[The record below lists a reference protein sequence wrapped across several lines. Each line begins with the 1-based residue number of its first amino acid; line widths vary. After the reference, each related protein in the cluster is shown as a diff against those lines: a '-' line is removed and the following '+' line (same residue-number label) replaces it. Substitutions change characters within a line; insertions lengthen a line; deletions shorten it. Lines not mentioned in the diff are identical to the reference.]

1 MTKSLMIAIVL
12 LLSGC
17 AATSTPQDRSLV
29 NDTEKTEVD
38 RAMFV
43 EGEGQR

>member
-1 MTKSLMIAIVL
+1 MNKMLLIAIVL

-17 AATSTPQDRSLV
+17 AATSTPQDRSSMYGV
-29 NDTEKTEVD
+29 ETHAVD

-43 EGEGQR
+43 EGEGQK